1 VHRWYGAALIERC
14 GIQRMETVVKRFE
27 ELTADELYAILRLRV
42 SVFVVEQN
50 CPYQELDGRDQ
61 QALHVYFRDAEGLQ
75 AYLRVL
81 GSGVAAKEAMLG
93 RVIAVRRGC
102 GLGGR
107 LLSEGIRLAR
117 ERLGASA
124 IRVEAQTYAKGFYE
138 TRGFRQVSEE
148 FLEDGIPHIG
158 MLLE

>member
-1 VHRWYGAALIERC
+1 
-14 GIQRMETVVKRFE
+14 METVIKRFE
-27 ELTADELYAILRLRV
+27 ELTAAELYAILRLRA

-50 CPYQELDGRDQ
+50 CPYQDLDDKDQ
-61 QALHVYFRDAEGLQ
+61 QALHVYFLDGGEIA

-81 GSGVAAKEAMLG
+81 GPGVSGEEALIG
-93 RVIAVRRGC
+93 RVIAVKRGC

-107 LLSEGIRLAR
+107 LLSEGIRVAR
-117 ERLGASA
+117 EVLQASA
-124 IRVEAQTYAKGFYE
+124 IRVEAQSYAKGFYE

-148 FLEDGIPHIG
+148 FLEDGISHIT